1 MLYYL
6 FTYLDRA
13 FDFPGAGL
21 FQYISFRAA
30 SAVILSLAITMILG
44 GRIIRYLKEKQIGE
58 EIRDLGLEGQLEK
71 KGTPTMGGIMII
83 AGILIPTL
91 LFARLD
97 NIYIILMIIT
107 TLWLGFIGFL
117 DDYIKVFKKNKQGL
131 QKRTKLAGQIV
142 LGIVVGVTMYF
153 SPDIVIREKSETH
166 AYLETTNV
174 LRSSNYE

>member
-30 SAVILSLAITMILG
+30 SAVILSLAITMIFG
-44 GRIIRYLKEKQIGE
+44 GRIIGYLKKKQIGE

-71 KGTPTMGGIMII
+71 KGTPTMGGLMII

-153 SPDIVIREKSETH
+153 SPDIVIREKERNTCLFRDH
-166 AYLETTNV
+166 QCFEF
-174 LRSSNYE
+174 E